1 MPIQVDVAQRRAD
14 IAEATLRVAARSGL
28 GGVTIRSVAAE
39 LGASTTVI
47 TNYLPTRADLLANAM
62 EMMAD
67 EWIGE
72 LDAASADLDPA
83 DALGEVMR
91 EAVSW
96 DEQERI
102 RNQFWVAVLSE
113 PNRPKAVADQLRAE
127 SDAVRH
133 RLAKLV
139 EQCGHSDP
147 NAAADQLFL
156 FAQGAFVS
164 MVETPTKWTP
174 ERLGAAAT
182 AITESVLGSRL
193 SGIVSGFA
201 WLHPTATPIQSP
213 GDA

>member
-1 MPIQVDVAQRRAD
+1 MPIQVDVARRRVD
-14 IAEATLRVAARSGL
+14 IAEATLAVAARTGL

-47 TNYLPTRADLLANAM
+47 TNYLRTRADLLANAM
-62 EMMAD
+62 ELLAD
-67 EWIGE
+67 EWIAE

-83 DALGEVMR
+83 EALAEVMR

-127 SDAVRH
+127 SDAVRD

-139 EQCGHSDP
+139 EQCGHPDP
-147 NAAADQLFL
+147 AGAADQLFL

-164 MVETPTKWTP
+164 MVETPSRWTP
-174 ERLGAAAT
+174 ERLRTAAI
-182 AITESVLGSRL
+182 AITESVLAAAG
-193 SGIVSGFA
+193 
-201 WLHPTATPIQSP
+201 
-213 GDA
+213 

>member
-1 MPIQVDVAQRRAD
+1 MPIQVDVGRRRVD
-14 IAEATLRVAARSGL
+14 IAEATLRVAAREGL

-62 EMMAD
+62 ELLAD

-72 LDAASADLDPA
+72 LDTVSADLDPGE
-83 DALGEVMR
+83 ALVEVMC

-113 PNRPKAVADQLRAE
+113 PNRPAAVAEQLRAE
-127 SDAVRH
+127 SDAVRD

-139 EQCGHSDP
+139 EQCGHPDP
-147 NAAADQLFL
+147 GAAADLLFL

-164 MVETPTKWTP
+164 MVETPSRWTP
-174 ERLGAAAT
+174 ERLRNAAR
-182 AITESVLGSRL
+182 AITENVL
-193 SGIVSGFA
+193 
-201 WLHPTATPIQSP
+201 TAAS
-213 GDA
+213 